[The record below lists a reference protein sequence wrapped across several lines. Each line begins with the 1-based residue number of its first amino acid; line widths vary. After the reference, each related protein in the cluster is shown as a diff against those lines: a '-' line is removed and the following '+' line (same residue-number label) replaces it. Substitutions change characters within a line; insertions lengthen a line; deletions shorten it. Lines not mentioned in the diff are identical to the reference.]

1 MKLEVR
7 NLTYGYKRLVG
18 ETTFGLC
25 DFSASFPE
33 GMVTAV
39 MGESGSGK
47 STLVRLLNGLLK
59 PTSGEVL
66 ADGVDIW
73 SSGYDRFSHRAK
85 VGVVFQFAESQL
97 FEETVLKDVMY
108 GPLNIGIGKEDAKAK
123 AIEALSMLGL
133 GDEYLEK
140 SPFHLSGGEKRRVAL
155 AGILAMDP
163 DVLVLDEIAAG
174 LDSISHEKVFSLFP
188 ILKAKGKTVIFVTH
202 SADDAAEAGDRIIY
216 LEAGRNV
223 AEGNAR
229 EVFSTGLVPLPEA
242 ENAAVILRGK
252 GYRLD
257 GVMLTLDELAFNIE
271 KEIRG

>member
-1 MKLEVR
+1 MNLEVMNVVHEYR
-7 NLTYGYKRLVG
+7 RIVG
-18 ETTFGLC
+18 ASTFGLS
-25 DFSASFPE
+25 DFSAEFPE

-47 STLVRLLNGLLK
+47 STLVKLLNGLLR
-59 PTSGEVL
+59 PSSGSVL

-73 SSGYDRFSHRAK
+73 SKDYDRFTLRAK

-108 GPLNIGIGKEDAKAK
+108 GPLNIGMGRDEAKAK

-133 GDEYLEK
+133 GEEYLER

-163 DVLVLDEIAAG
+163 EVLVLDEIAAG
-174 LDSISHEKVFSLFP
+174 LDSLSHEKVFSLFP
-188 ILKAKGKTVIFVTH
+188 ILKERGKTVIFVTH

-216 LEAGRNV
+216 LDRGRKV

-229 EVFSTGLVPLPEA
+229 EVFSSGLVPLPEA
-242 ENAAVILRGK
+242 EKAASVLRAHGHVIPETI
-252 GYRLD
+252 
-257 GVMLTLDELAFNIE
+257 LTMDELVEALE
-271 KEIRG
+271 REIRA

>member
-1 MKLEVR
+1 MNLEVI
-7 NLTYGYKRLVG
+7 NVVHEYSHLVG
-18 ETTFGLC
+18 ASTFGLS
-25 DFSASFPE
+25 DFSAEFPE
-33 GMVTAV
+33 GKVTAV

-47 STLVRLLNGLLK
+47 STLVKLLNGLLR
-59 PTSGEVL
+59 PSSGSVL

-73 SSGYDRFSHRAK
+73 SKDYDRFTLRAK

-108 GPLNIGIGKEDAKAK
+108 GPLNIGMGRDDAKAK

-133 GDEYLEK
+133 GDEYLER

-163 DVLVLDEIAAG
+163 EVLVLDEIAAG
-174 LDSISHEKVFSLFP
+174 LDSLSHEKVFSLFP
-188 ILKAKGKTVIFVTH
+188 ILKERGKTVIFVTH

-216 LEAGRNV
+216 LDRGRKV

-229 EVFSTGLVPLPEA
+229 EVFASGLVPLPEA
-242 ENAAVILRGK
+242 EKAAAILRAHGH
-252 GYRLD
+252 
-257 GVMLTLDELAFNIE
+257 VIPETILTMDELVEALE
-271 KEIRG
+271 RESRA